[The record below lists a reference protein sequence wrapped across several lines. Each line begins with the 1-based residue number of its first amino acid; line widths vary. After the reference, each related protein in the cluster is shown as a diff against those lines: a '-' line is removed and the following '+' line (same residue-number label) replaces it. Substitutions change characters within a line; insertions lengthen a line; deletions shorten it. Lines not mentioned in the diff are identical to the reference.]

1 MLNKDPFQ
9 NNLWRN
15 RSDFKNSHIFF
26 VATKNFD
33 QKGALATKLGN
44 IFGMKFIYK
53 ARTISKMTDVAEK

>member
-1 MLNKDPFQ
+1 MLNKDLFQ

-15 RSDFKNSHIFF
+15 RTNFIKPTHLFCS
-26 VATKNFD
+26 VKNFD

-44 IFGMKFIYK
+44 TFGMKFIYK